1 MMNTLRN
8 GVRRLDELP
17 SHRPPLLRYRPKPV
31 QKQLDSLP
39 DDVRDRAV
47 KRIVALKENPRPR
60 GCVKLKGYENEYRI
74 RIGDYRVRYE
84 VRDQESIV
92 LLLHCKHRKD
102 VYRG

>member
-1 MMNTLRN
+1 MNTSLG
-8 GVRRLDELP
+8 GVRKLDELP
-17 SHRPPLLRYRPKPV
+17 GHRPPLLRYRPKPV

-39 DDVRDRAV
+39 DDVHDRAV
-47 KRIVALKENPRPR
+47 KRILALKENPRPH

-74 RIGDYRVRYE
+74 RIGNYRVRYE